1 MNTFTLISGIAAA
14 VFAVIE
20 YIQHREFNSKHP
32 DQVPCPS
39 GIYGYILLSIVLI
52 IKSF

>member
-1 MNTFTLISGIAAA
+1 MNSFTLISGIASA
-14 VFAVIE
+14 VFAFFE
-20 YIQHREFNSKHP
+20 YVQHREFNQKHP

-39 GIYGYILLSIVLI
+39 GIYGYILLAIVLI

>member
-1 MNTFTLISGIAAA
+1 MNTFMFCVGIASV
-14 VFAVIE
+14 VFAFFE
-20 YIQHREFNSKHP
+20 YVQHREFNQKHP

-39 GIYGYILLSIVLI
+39 GIIGYILLAIVLI